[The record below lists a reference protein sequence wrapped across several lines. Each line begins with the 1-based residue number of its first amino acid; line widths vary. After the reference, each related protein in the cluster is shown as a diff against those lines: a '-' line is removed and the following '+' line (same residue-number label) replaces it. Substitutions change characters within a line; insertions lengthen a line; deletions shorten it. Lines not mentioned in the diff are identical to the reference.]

1 MAPTEHSLTT
11 TDRPYLSHPFLAL
24 VILNFVVFQL
34 VNFSPAWTL
43 NGGESIELEQGAHI
57 LQTNTAIMAL
67 VPGVFSLPIIQQ
79 PQDKSIFVANRLGQ
93 LTQFHLASQNGV
105 TGLLAHNYLS
115 GKDFYELDIGQ
126 EVRVLYAD
134 HHVGRYQVTS
144 IHRFQKLQPKKLYSD
159 FLDLETHERLTTSQ
173 VFDQF
178 YRGEPHVTFQTCLE
192 GDGRLDW
199 GILFIIASPF
209 SE

>member
-1 MAPTEHSLTT
+1 MDPTKPSLTT
-11 TDRPYLSHPFLAL
+11 PDRPVLSHSILTLIF
-24 VILNFVVFQL
+24 LNFVVFQL
-34 VNFSPAWTL
+34 VNFSPTTTL
-43 NGGESIELEQGAHI
+43 NNGKSINLELGTHI
-57 LQTNTAIMAL
+57 SLTNTAIMAL

-79 PQDKSIFVANRLGQ
+79 PQDKSIYVANLPGQ

-115 GKDFYELDIGQ
+115 GKDFYKLDIGQ
-126 EVRVLYAD
+126 EVRVLYTD
-134 HHVGRYQVTS
+134 YHVGRFQVTS
-144 IHRFQKLQPKKLYSD
+144 IRRFQKLQPKKLYSD
-159 FLDLETHERLTTSQ
+159 FLDLDTHEKLSTSQ

-199 GILFIIASPF
+199 GILFVIASPL